1 MPTNAEVA
9 RLLHELAMLT
19 ELEDGTRQSFRA
31 RAYHNGVRA
40 VEACPRDVTA
50 LSQAEL
56 TALPGIGPAIAAKIA
71 EFADTGTIA
80 RLDELR
86 GRYPPGYLELIR
98 VPGIGPK
105 TVALLHEHL
114 GIRTIDDLR
123 AAVAA
128 GQLREVPGLG
138 VKTEENIA
146 ANIAKLGLTGKE
158 RRTTIADAL
167 PVATEVSALLC
178 RVDDVDEVTYAG
190 SLRRFRETVADVD
203 VVVAAVDPTPVMDT
217 FTRMAM
223 VRKVAAR
230 GDKKATVVTARG
242 LQLDLRV
249 VRREEFGAA
258 LQYFTGSQAHN
269 VRVRERAV
277 RRGWSLNEYGL
288 WETDTGRLLASHTEE
303 DIYAALDLQWIPPG
317 MREDVGEVAAAAA
330 GELPRV
336 ASVADLR
343 GDLHVHTDLSGD
355 GRNSLDE
362 MVDAALSRGLQ
373 YLAITDHGED
383 LRISG
388 VSADDMLAQRQR
400 IAALNR
406 SHAGRI
412 RVLHGCELN
421 IGAGGELDYD
431 EEFLAGFDW
440 TVASVHS
447 HFRLDRAA
455 QTDRVLAAMDHPA
468 VRCIGHLQ
476 GRRIGRRPGIDLDVD
491 TILDAAIDTDTA
503 IEINSHLDRLDA
515 SAEVLRAAR
524 GGNVTFV
531 VNSDAH
537 RIREFDNLEFG
548 VRLAER
554 GWVPAD
560 RIANTW
566 PTDRFLDWVATSRR
580 PGAAR

>member
-1 MPTNAEVA
+1 MPTNADVA

-40 VEACPRDVTA
+40 VEACPHDVTA
-50 LSQAEL
+50 LNQAEL
-56 TALPGIGPAIAAKIA
+56 TALPGIGRAIAAKIA

-80 RLDELR
+80 RLEELR
-86 GRYPPGYLELIR
+86 DRYPPGYLELIR

-114 GIRTIDDLR
+114 GIRSIDDLR

-128 GQLREVPGLG
+128 GRLRDVPGLG

-167 PVATEVSALLC
+167 PVATEVTALLR
-178 RVDDVDEVTYAG
+178 RVDDVDEVAYAG

-223 VRKVAAR
+223 VREVAAR

-288 WETDTGRLLASHTEE
+288 WETDTGRLLAAQTEE
-303 DIYAALDLQWIPPG
+303 DIYAALDLQWVPPG

-330 GELPRV
+330 DELPRV

-355 GRNSLDE
+355 GRNTLDE
-362 MVDAALSRGLQ
+362 MVDAALSRGLR

-388 VSADDMLAQRQR
+388 VSADDMLAQRER

-406 SHAGRI
+406 RHAGRI

-421 IGAGGELDYD
+421 IGADGDLDYD
-431 EEFLAGFDW
+431 EEFLASFDW

-447 HFRLDRAA
+447 HFRRDRAA
-455 QTDRVLAAMDHPA
+455 QTNRVLTAIHHPA

-491 TILDAAIDTDTA
+491 TILDAAAATDTA

-537 RIREFDNLEFG
+537 RIREFDNLQFG

-566 PTDRFLDWVATSRR
+566 PTDRFLDWVVASRR
-580 PGAAR
+580 RGAAR